1 MILVFNFYG
10 YRVVLAY
17 MEKSND
23 RAMEQQLDEDNYSND
38 ELISIKTPLNLPYY
52 TSSPE
57 YERAY
62 GSVNIEGV
70 VYDYV
75 KKRVYNDTLELLC
88 LPNSAKTKLHDIK
101 NTITQSAAD
110 GQASLPLKKGVTTLK
125 ISLPDYC
132 QQTEALPTFAT
143 SPYIQHHLLNETR
156 FFSGFTSQ
164 QERPPQAMAFAS

>member
-1 MILVFNFYG
+1 
-10 YRVVLAY
+10 

-101 NTITQSAAD
+101 NTITQSTAD
-110 GQASLPLKKGVTTLK
+110 GQASLPLKKGFTTLK

-156 FFSGFTSQ
+156 FSSGFTSQ
-164 QERPPQAMAFAS
+164 QERPPQALAFAS

>member
-1 MILVFNFYG
+1 
-10 YRVVLAY
+10 

-23 RAMEQQLDEDNYSND
+23 ITLEQKLDGDDYSND

-52 TSSPE
+52 ASSSE
-57 YERAY
+57 YERTY

-88 LPNSAKTKLHDIK
+88 LPNSTKTKLHDLK

-110 GQASLPLKKGVTTLK
+110 GQASLPLKKGATTIK

-132 QQTEALPTFAT
+132 QQTETLATFAT
-143 SPYIQHHLLNETR
+143 SPYIQHRLLNETR

-164 QERPPQAMAFAS
+164 QERPPQATAFAS